1 MNNDQIISE
10 VRNES
15 MLNKKQD
22 RIIMI
27 DDTIIKKYININLY
41 GYDNDYNNLNID
53 YISKH
58 RGFPNLINRLL
69 YEVYVDYLNDNED
82 KTMTGIVGIF
92 TPNEYTNW
100 SILNYFGGHKF
111 VKDILIQEFKN
122 DKTTQKTPKEFYRW
136 LITNKSMLFGEKSQ
150 ILKKLV
156 RTNLNTFNKGTKTE
170 LFLTKVLKESGFDVK
185 YFPPGSTYDRKY
197 GIDLIINNT
206 SYQIKE
212 LVGIEELNDGYYL
225 KTPLPKEYKN
235 LNVKRI
241 MLVDINN
248 GEFVSF
254 PNKDYVVS
262 QKDNAFIVDKSTKL
276 KVGNI
281 FKL

>member
-10 VRNES
+10 VRSES
-15 MLNKKQD
+15 TLIKKED
-22 RIIMI
+22 RLTPV
-27 DDTIIKKYININLY
+27 DDTRIKKYIKYNTL
-41 GYDNDYNNLNID
+41 YDNEPNNLTID
-53 YISKH
+53 YINKNK
-58 RGFPNLINRLL
+58 GFPNLINRLL
-69 YEVYVDYLNDNED
+69 YEVYVDYLGDNED
-82 KTMTGIVGIF
+82 KTNTGIVGIF

-111 VKDILIQEFKN
+111 VKEILIQEFKN
-122 DKTTQKTPKEFYRW
+122 NKIINKKTPKEFYRW
-136 LITNKSMLFGEKSQ
+136 LISEKYMLFGEKSG

-156 RTNLNTFNKGTKTE
+156 TTNLRTYNKGSKTE

-185 YFPPGSTYDRKY
+185 YFPPGSSYDRKH

>member
-1 MNNDQIISE
+1 
-10 VRNES
+10 
-15 MLNKKQD
+15 ML
-22 RIIMI
+22 
-27 DDTIIKKYININLY
+27 
-41 GYDNDYNNLNID
+41 
-53 YISKH
+53 
-58 RGFPNLINRLL
+58 
-69 YEVYVDYLNDNED
+69 
-82 KTMTGIVGIF
+82 
-92 TPNEYTNW
+92 
-100 SILNYFGGHKF
+100 
-111 VKDILIQEFKN
+111 
-122 DKTTQKTPKEFYRW
+122 
-136 LITNKSMLFGEKSQ
+136 
-150 ILKKLV
+150 
-156 RTNLNTFNKGTKTE
+156 
-170 LFLTKVLKESGFDVK
+170 SG
-185 YFPPGSTYDRKY
+185 KY